1 MIGTAG
7 EKEQL
12 SPFPGSATKGRSVC
26 VSIHPVPSARAAEDA
41 GVIHLA
47 STVDGHYLSVVCL
60 CVSAV
65 IESRHSLKHRSQLI
79 DVSRLAIM
87 AESWTF

>member
-12 SPFPGSATKGRSVC
+12 SPFPGSAPKGRSMR
-26 VSIHPVPSARAAEDA
+26 VSIHPVPSAQAAKDA

-47 STVDGHYLSVVCL
+47 STVDGHYRLVVCL
-60 CVSAV
+60 CVSAM

-79 DVSRLAIM
+79 DISCLAIM
-87 AESWTF
+87 AKLWTF